1 MKQSLVLT
9 MKDTYTEWKKYLK
22 EVAQATGIPDSYR
35 MILSYI
41 YDNPGKNQ
49 KDTAAFCKLTTASI
63 SQTVKEMQ
71 AKGFIYKEVDPIDQ
85 RYFKLYLTEKGT
97 KYAKIILE
105 KSSTAQNMMREKMTP
120 EREDEMIRFLEELRE
135 LIKNDL
141 PRY

>member
-9 MKDTYTEWKKYLK
+9 MKDTYMEWKEYQK
-22 EVAQATGIPDSYR
+22 EIASATGIPNSYR

-49 KDTAAFCKLTTASI
+49 KDTAIFCKLTTASI

-71 AKGFIYKEVDPIDQ
+71 AKGFLYKEVDPMDQ

-97 KYAKIILE
+97 KYAKSILE
-105 KSSTAQNMMREKMTP
+105 KSRVAQSMMREAMGP
-120 EREDEMIRFLEELRE
+120 EKEDEMIRFLEELRDV
-135 LIKNDL
+135 IKNDL